1 MRKLLK
7 PAGRFCV
14 DILTGKTTVDPCGY
28 REYGGLEVL
37 SRWWS
42 NGRLVG
48 WSVLGGLE
56 EVEGGGWRVVG
67 KRKKED
73 DESEVR
79 QLEVHWM

>member
-1 MRKLLK
+1 M
-7 PAGRFCV
+7 
-14 DILTGKTTVDPCGY
+14 
-28 REYGGLEVL
+28 
-37 SRWWS
+37 
-42 NGRLVG
+42 
-48 WSVLGGLE
+48 LGGLE